1 MMPDEISYGS
11 LCDLGDLSY
20 TTGAIMHGVQAA
32 LFPLM
37 NYAPISKKIG
47 DDYQKKRE
55 ARNKNK

>member
-1 MMPDEISYGS
+1 MPDEISYGS

-32 LFPLM
+32 LLPLM

-55 ARNKNK
+55 ARN